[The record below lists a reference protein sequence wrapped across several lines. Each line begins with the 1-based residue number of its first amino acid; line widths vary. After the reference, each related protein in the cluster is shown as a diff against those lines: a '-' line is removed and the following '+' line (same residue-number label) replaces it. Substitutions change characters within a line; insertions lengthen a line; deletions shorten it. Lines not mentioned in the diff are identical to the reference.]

1 MAKDYS
7 VIFNACI
14 VDQPGGEH
22 WTTLLAG
29 SDADSACVKTP
40 LFVARQSVA
49 LAPPSM
55 LSRIL

>member
-7 VIFNACI
+7 VMFNACI

-40 LFVARQSVA
+40 FVARQSVA